1 MDSSYPIPSPSPIGE
16 AYPLATPTAIG
27 NNTEITAATAT
38 PSILYSD
45 PSQVG
50 MIDHGQV
57 HYDFGGFGFVVFLVL
72 AFIFLRAG
80 NDVS

>member
-1 MDSSYPIPSPSPIGE
+1 MSSYPIPSPSPIGE
-16 AYPLATPTAIG
+16 AAYPLATPTAIG
-27 NNTEITAATAT
+27 NNIAMTATATAT

-50 MIDHGQV
+50 MVNHGQV
-57 HYDFGGFGFVVFLVL
+57 HDFGGLGFVFFLVL
-72 AFIFLRAG
+72 AFMFLWAG